1 MEQHQSQSCY
11 PKDTDPLGKAAHRP
25 PLPENGEDAEKE
37 ITPSEPRCETHCL
50 QSSRLIAF
58 NRDAAP
64 KTPRERLRLMRYRRA
79 RAPAICL
86 AWLVAFSTT
95 AAPAADANRSALPG
109 GWHLIR
115 TKNPNGGPDA
125 VSVSH
130 TADVI
135 RSDLDFAGVMLRCG
149 EKDIEVIV
157 VAVTPFSP
165 RAKPEV
171 TVRVDAQE
179 WRFSAQVIPPGAE
192 LQLPVE
198 AVRLA
203 SGSWRS
209 ARELTVQVV
218 SQEQS
223 FAGVVGIEGI
233 GEALAALRVYCTP
246 D

>member
-1 MEQHQSQSCY
+1 MFTARFRRVWSNIE
-11 PKDTDPLGKAAHRP
+11 PKLLPKRHRATGRALIASLYGNGGMP
-25 PLPENGEDAEKE
+25 KRKSPENQE
-37 ITPSEPRCETHCL
+37 RNLCL

-58 NRDAAP
+58 NRDDAP

-79 RAPAICL
+79 RMPAICL
-86 AWLVAFSTT
+86 AWLIAFSTT
-95 AAPAADANRSALPG
+95 ANSAADANRSALPA

-171 TVRVDAQE
+171 TVRVDAKE

-192 LQLPVE
+192 FQLPVE
-198 AVRLA
+198 AGRL
-203 SGSWRS
+203 
-209 ARELTVQVV
+209 
-218 SQEQS
+218 
-223 FAGVVGIEGI
+223 
-233 GEALAALRVYCTP
+233 
-246 D
+246 

>member
-1 MEQHQSQSCY
+1 MC
-11 PKDTDPLGKAAHRP
+11 HR
-25 PLPENGEDAEKE
+25 LAR
-37 ITPSEPRCETHCL
+37 T
-50 QSSRLIAF
+50 
-58 NRDAAP
+58 
-64 KTPRERLRLMRYRRA
+64 RA
-79 RAPAICL
+79 VCL

-95 AAPAADANRSALPG
+95 AAPAADANRSALPA

-125 VSVSH
+125 ISVSH
-130 TADVI
+130 TADII

-157 VAVTPFSP
+157 VTVTPFSP

-171 TVRVDAQE
+171 TVRVNAQE
-179 WRFSAQVIPPGAE
+179 WRFGAQVIPPGAE

-198 AVRLA
+198 AIRLA
-203 SGSWRS
+203 SGPWRS

-218 SQEQS
+218 SREQS
-223 FAGVVGIEGI
+223 FAGVVRIEGI
-233 GEALAALRVYCTP
+233 GDALAALRVYCTP

>member
-1 MEQHQSQSCY
+1 
-11 PKDTDPLGKAAHRP
+11 
-25 PLPENGEDAEKE
+25 
-37 ITPSEPRCETHCL
+37 
-50 QSSRLIAF
+50 
-58 NRDAAP
+58 
-64 KTPRERLRLMRYRRA
+64 MRHRRA
-79 RAPAICL
+79 RAPVICL
-86 AWLVAFSTT
+86 VWLVVFATT
-95 AAPAADANRSALPG
+95 ATPAAEANRSALPG

-130 TADVI
+130 TANVI

-149 EKDIEVIV
+149 QKDIEVIV

-165 RAKPEV
+165 RAKTEV

-179 WRFSAQVIPPGAE
+179 WRFAAQVIPPGAE

-198 AVRLA
+198 AARLA

-223 FAGVVGIEGI
+223 FTGVVGIEGI
-233 GEALAALRVYCTP
+233 GEALAALRAYCTP